1 MSFLIKMR
9 DWPVRYKVAGILAV
23 TVIPVIGMMLLYLS
37 TLQQFV
43 VVQAEVDR
51 HYAVQLQTQ
60 AIMNQIGDVQDGF
73 RGFVLTHNEKFL
85 EPFFEAE
92 KNFDPVL
99 RRLKNLIRKEPDR
112 QQQVTQIEADIRAF
126 LQLKRRMIDAFG
138 NGDLTSVRKH
148 IESGEG
154 TAALAQIQAALTS
167 FEALERNS

>member
-1 MSFLIKMR
+1 MGFLIKMR
-9 DWPVRYKVAGILAV
+9 DWPVRYKVAAILAI
-23 TVIPVIGMMLLYLS
+23 TVIPIIGVMLCYLG

-60 AIMNQIGDVQDGF
+60 AIMNQMSDVQDGF

-85 EPFFEAE
+85 GPFFEAE

-99 RRLKNLIRKEPDR
+99 RRLKDLIRKEPDR
-112 QQQVTQIEADIRAF
+112 QQQVAQIEADIRAF

-138 NGDLTSVRKH
+138 NGDLTSVREH
-148 IESGEG
+148 IQSGTG
-154 TAALAQIQAALTS
+154 TAALTKIQTALIY
-167 FEALERNS
+167 FEELERN